1 MNFLCLHRK
10 IIDGGLKELLGG
22 IGWGVKQLPPL
33 YFENF
38 DEEGL
43 PAVPAGLKAKN
54 CAQVGKGCKA
64 IRDYTLTE
72 CKEGNF
78 PLILG
83 GDHCIAIGTIS
94 AIKEARKDA
103 GIVWVWR
110 IPFHMIPWYTLMT

>member
-1 MNFLCLHRK
+1 MK
-10 IIDGGLKELLGG
+10 DLLGG
-22 IGWGVKQLPPL
+22 IGWGVKQIPSL
-33 YFENF
+33 YFESF

-43 PAVPAGLKAKN
+43 PPVPAGLKAKN

-64 IRDYTLTE
+64 IKDYILEE
-72 CKEGNF
+72 CNDGNF

-103 GIVWVWR
+103 GIVWVSSWLCN
-110 IPFHMIPWYTLMT
+110 I